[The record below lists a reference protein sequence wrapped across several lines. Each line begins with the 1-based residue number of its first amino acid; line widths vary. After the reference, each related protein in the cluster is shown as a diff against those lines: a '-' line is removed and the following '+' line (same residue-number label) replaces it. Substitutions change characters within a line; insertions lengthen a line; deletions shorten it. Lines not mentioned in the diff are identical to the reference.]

1 MFQRFTRS
9 YSFVFW
15 VATMLLGLVGLGM
28 LVSGAAHAD
37 ESETAVMTQFSAGVS
52 SPSASLSVPHAQ
64 FDDLACVLCHSDTE
78 EEITFSSGESVSV
91 QIDPDV
97 IAHSVHGMTADQPLV
112 CTDCHQPVNDYKF
125 PHEPVDTIDYRGY
138 QLEKAVS
145 CERCHTAP
153 HVNSH
158 PQDDVETAVSCT
170 DCHGS
175 HDVQPQVDVQ
185 ACADCHV
192 QAEVGTVETA
202 VLTNIIESGLFGQET
217 NSDYCLACHS
227 QPDLTME
234 FANGDI
240 KSITVDAT
248 HLAESV
254 HGTDNSWQALACN
267 DCHAIDSFPHEAI
280 KATTAREYSIEQHIV
295 CQRCHEENYTKEMDN
310 VHGEALASG
319 TMEAAVCTDCHGS
332 HDTPS
337 PHEPR
342 ERSSLMC
349 EQCHSEIF
357 DEYAISIHGVAL
369 LEDGNED
376 VPGCID
382 CHGIHDINSP
392 TTALARSRS
401 PELCADCHADKEL
414 MTEYDISTDVF
425 ETYVADFHG
434 KTVVLFEGDD
444 PLAETNKAVCYD
456 CHGVHNIL
464 SPDDPH
470 AGIKDNLLVTC
481 QQCHPDAT
489 QNFSDSWTSHFQP
502 SLEHNPLVYLVN
514 LFYKIVIPLTMGFF
528 VFMIFTDIYR
538 RVRQSRGK

>member
-1 MFQRFTRS
+1 MFQRFARPHS
-9 YSFVFW
+9 YVFW
-15 VATMLLGLVGLGM
+15 FAILVLGLAI
-28 LVSGAAHAD
+28 SGVVVYAD
-37 ESETAVMTQFSAGVS
+37 EGKMDSTVAQSRATTFASPTTLS
-52 SPSASLSVPHAQ
+52 SPPHAQ
-64 FDDLACVLCHSDTE
+64 FDDLACVICHSDTE
-78 EEITFSSGESVSV
+78 EEISFSSGESLSV

-97 IAHSVHGMTADQPLV
+97 IAHSVHGMTAEQPLI

-125 PHEPVDTIDYRGY
+125 PHEPIETIDYRGY

-153 HVNSH
+153 HVDSH
-158 PQDDVETAVSCT
+158 LKEDATCT

-192 QAEVGTVETA
+192 QAEVGVMETA
-202 VLTNIIESGLFGQET
+202 VLTNIIASGMFGQEA
-217 NSDYCLACHS
+217 NSDYCLSCHS

-234 FANGDI
+234 FANGDVN
-240 KSITVDAT
+240 SITVDAA

-267 DCHAIDSFPHEAI
+267 DCHTISSFPHEPI
-280 KATTAREYSIEQHIV
+280 TATTAREYSIEQHTV
-295 CQRCHEENYTKEMDN
+295 CQRCHEENYAKTMDN

-332 HDTPS
+332 HDTPT
-337 PHEPR
+337 PDEPR
-342 ERSSLMC
+342 ERSSHMC
-349 EQCHSEIF
+349 QQCHSEIF
-357 DEYAISIHGVAL
+357 DEYATSIHGTAL

-376 VPGCID
+376 VPACID

-401 PELCADCHADKEL
+401 PELCASCHADEEL
-414 MTEYDISTDVF
+414 MSEYDISTDVF

-444 PLAETNKAVCYD
+444 PLVETNKAVCYD

-464 SPDDPH
+464 APDDPH

-489 QNFSDSWTSHFQP
+489 QNFSDSWTSHFRP

-514 LFYKIVIPLTMGFF
+514 LFYKIVIPMTMGFF
-528 VFMIFTDIYR
+528 IFMIFTDIYR
-538 RVRQSRGK
+538 RVRLLGRK